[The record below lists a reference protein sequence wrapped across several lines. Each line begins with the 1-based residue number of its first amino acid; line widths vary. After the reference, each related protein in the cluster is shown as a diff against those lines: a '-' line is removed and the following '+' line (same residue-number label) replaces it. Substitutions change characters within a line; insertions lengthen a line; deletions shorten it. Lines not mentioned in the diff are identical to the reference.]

1 MEKMGNAEDK
11 PAFATPT
18 SDAVSD
24 ETETAR
30 GTLLRLVREHP
41 MPRDD
46 DEPPALNDPSA
57 EQPRPARPTAEQSS
71 ASIYGA
77 RSVIGIDIGRRTL
90 KIVHL
95 QPSGAGIRLVRA
107 AVKEL
112 PPPSDPDRFNVVA
125 EAVNEF
131 VLSARPRIRTA
142 RCVIAGDGVAT
153 VCCTMPKMSEKDLA
167 NALRWKVA
175 EENNV
180 DAESATVGYYML
192 QAKTKPGNQEVVV
205 AAAPHDIGR
214 LDALFSNDTPR
225 LSTVIPGPIAADNI
239 VMATYH
245 ADERAPVAVL
255 DIGTASSTLTITGE
269 YGLEFTREIPVGGD
283 MVTAALAG
291 TITLDNGAVEVSR
304 RTAEELK
311 KKYTIGDGGTVEAA
325 GVVLPA
331 GRILG
336 AIRPVL
342 ERLVSEVVRSVQF
355 YSQSHSLAKVEN
367 LFLCGGG
374 ATLGGLADYFTR
386 EAEIP
391 ASVLDPWRTLSFEV
405 SPDLDVDPALFAVA
419 TGAAIHDNAKINLLP
434 THIKARRVT
443 SSVRT
448 VSLIVTAVGLFVLT
462 GLSWTAHREVGAL
475 KTIRQLKRESAAPME
490 QMAAKVAAAQKL
502 DRDLA
507 KRKAMLDAL
516 GVGRAMHAAIL
527 KELSNIMPEGTYLRS
542 LSFGNVK
549 GVREMRLTADIY
561 SMPTG
566 SVLRLK
572 QLLTAA
578 LEDSPFFVNVSFTP
592 LPRQPSRHGRT
603 PDESLQLTCQVLGFP
618 GE

>member
-1 MEKMGNAEDK
+1 MGNAEDK

-24 ETETAR
+24 PAETAR
-30 GTLLRLVREHP
+30 DTQLRLVRDHA
-41 MPRDD
+41 MPPDD

-57 EQPRPARPTAEQSS
+57 EQPEPAAPTFEQSS

-77 RSVIGIDIGRRTL
+77 RSVIGLDVGTRTL

-95 QPSGAGIRLVRA
+95 QPSGAGIRLVNA

-131 VLSARPRIRTA
+131 VDSATPRIRTA
-142 RCVIAGDGVAT
+142 CCVIAGDGVAT
-153 VCCTMPKMSEKDLA
+153 VCCTMPKMNEKDLA

-180 DAESATVGYYML
+180 DAASATVGYYML
-192 QAKTKPGNQEVVV
+192 HTKNKPGNQQVVV
-205 AAAPHDIGR
+205 AAAPYHIGR
-214 LDALFSNDTPR
+214 LDTLFSNDTPR

-239 VMATYH
+239 MMATYH
-245 ADERAPVAVL
+245 ANERAPVAML
-255 DIGTASSTLTITGE
+255 DIGAASSTLTITGE
-269 YGLEFTREIPVGGD
+269 YGLEFTRKIPVGGD

-291 TITLDNGAVEVSR
+291 TITLENGAVEVSR
-304 RTAEELK
+304 RAAEELK
-311 KKYTIGDGGTVEAA
+311 KKYTIGDAGTVEAA
-325 GVVLPA
+325 GVVVPG
-331 GRILG
+331 GRVLG

-342 ERLVSEVVRSVQF
+342 ERLVSEFVRSVQF
-355 YSQSHSLAKVEN
+355 YSQSHSLAKVGG
-367 LFLCGGG
+367 LLLCGGG
-374 ATLGGLADYFTR
+374 ATLGGLAEYFAR
-386 EAEIP
+386 EARIP
-391 ASVLDPWRTLSFEV
+391 AGMLDPWRTLSFEV
-405 SPDLDVDPALFAVA
+405 PPGLDVDPALFGPA

-434 THIKARRVT
+434 AHIKARRIT

-462 GLSWTAHREVGAL
+462 GLSWTAHREVGEL
-475 KTIRQLKRESAAPME
+475 KAVRQLKHESAAPMK
-490 QMAAKVAAAQKL
+490 QMAAKVAAAQEL
-502 DRDLA
+502 ERDLA
-507 KRKAMLDAL
+507 KRRAMLNAL
-516 GVGRAMHAAIL
+516 GVGRATYAAIL
-527 KELSNIMPEGTYLRS
+527 KELSNVMPEGTYLRS
-542 LSFGNVK
+542 LSFGTVK
-549 GVREMRLTADIY
+549 GVGEMRLTVDVY
-561 SMPTG
+561 SMPSG
-566 SVLRLK
+566 SALRLK

-592 LPRQPSRHGRT
+592 LPGQPSQHGRT

>member
-1 MEKMGNAEDK
+1 MGNTEDK
-11 PAFATPT
+11 PGFATPT

-24 ETETAR
+24 PAETAAN
-30 GTLLRLVREHP
+30 TLLRLVSEHP

-46 DEPPALNDPSA
+46 DEPPALNGPSA
-57 EQPRPARPTAEQSS
+57 EQPEPAGPAVEQSS

-77 RSVIGIDIGRRTL
+77 RSVIGLDIGRRTL

-95 QPSGAGIRLVRA
+95 QPSGAGIRLVNA

-112 PPPSDPDRFNVVA
+112 PPPPDPDRFNVVA

-131 VLSARPRIRTA
+131 VDSATPRIRAA
-142 RCVIAGDGVAT
+142 RCVIAGDDVAT

-180 DAESATVGYYML
+180 IAESATVGYYIL
-192 QAKTKPGNQEVVV
+192 PKNKPDDQEVVV
-205 AAAPHDIGR
+205 AVAPHDIGR
-214 LDALFSNDTPR
+214 LDALFSNDSPR

-239 VMATYH
+239 MMATYH
-245 ADERAPVAVL
+245 ANKRTPAALL

-269 YGLEFTREIPVGGD
+269 CGLEFTREIPVGGD

-291 TITLDNGAVEVSR
+291 MVTLEDGAVDVSR
-304 RTAEELK
+304 QAAEELK
-311 KKYTIGDGGTVEAA
+311 KKYNIGDAGTVDAA
-325 GVVLPA
+325 GVVLPG
-331 GRILG
+331 GRVLG

-355 YSQSHSLAKVEN
+355 YSQSHSLAKVGR
-367 LFLCGGG
+367 LLLCGGG

-386 EAEIP
+386 ETRIP
-391 ASVLDPWRTLSFEV
+391 ASVLDPWRTLNFEV
-405 SPDLDVDPALFAVA
+405 PPGLDVNPALFAVA
-419 TGAAIHDNAKINLLP
+419 TGAAIHDNARINLLP
-434 THIKARRVT
+434 AHIKARRLT

-462 GLSWTAHREVGAL
+462 GLTWTAHRQVGAL
-475 KTIRQLKRESAAPME
+475 KTIRQLKEASAVPME
-490 QMAAKVAAAQKL
+490 QMAVKIAAAQKL
-502 DRDLA
+502 ERDLA
-507 KRKAMLDAL
+507 KRRAMLNAL
-516 GVGRAMHAAIL
+516 GVGRATHAAIL

-542 LSFGNVK
+542 LSFGTVK
-549 GVREMRLTADIY
+549 GVREMRLTADVY
-561 SMPTG
+561 SMPAG

-592 LPRQPSRHGRT
+592 LARQPSRHGRT